1 MQQNFIEIAG
11 TFPQFL
17 YISAELLPQLLM
29 NTLYDQF
36 HQLLELTPMDFF
48 REQHNTIN
56 WDVRI
61 LGILGQKGV
70 GKSTL
75 ILQHIKQ
82 KGNIDESLYVIADDL
97 YFSAH
102 TLVETARNFYVR
114 GGKYLY
120 IDEIH
125 KYQNWSREIK
135 NIYDNYPL
143 LHVVYSGSSMLDLK
157 EGGADLSRRVI
168 EYRIPVWSFREY
180 LNLRNGWSLKTSTLE
195 NILKGQVDFPYGPE
209 RPLMYFGE
217 YMRKGCYPFAQE
229 PEFETRLRQ
238 VINTTI
244 EVDIPKYAKMTVA
257 ATQKLKKFMFYIS
270 RSVPIKI
277 NYSDM
282 ARDLE
287 LDRDDLSKYLEYL
300 EKAELVSILRMKANG
315 DALLRKMDKLYLQN
329 PNMSYVLSGEN
340 PEIGSA
346 RETIFY
352 CWTKQKYD
360 TLESPVS
367 DFEIEGM
374 TFEVGG
380 HKKGKKQIM
389 GIKDGYIVKDDIE
402 YVYQNNVPLWMF
414 GFLY

>member
-1 MQQNFIEIAG
+1 MQA
-11 TFPQFL
+11 
-17 YISAELLPQLLM
+17 
-29 NTLYDQF
+29 LYDQF
-36 HQLLELTPMDFF
+36 YQLLELTPMSFF

-82 KGNIDESLYVIADDL
+82 RGIKDESLYVIADDI
-97 YFSAH
+97 YFSVH
-102 TLVETARNFYVR
+102 TLLETAKAFFAR

-135 NIYDNYPL
+135 NIYDSLPL
-143 LHVVYSGSSMLDLK
+143 LHVVYSGSSVLDLK

-168 EYRIPVWSFREY
+168 EYHLPVWSFREY
-180 LNLRNGWSLKTSTLE
+180 LNLRKGWSLKSASLE
-195 NILKGQVDFPYGPE
+195 DVLKGNVDFPYGPE
-209 RPLMYFGE
+209 RPLKYFDD
-217 YMRKGCYPFAQE
+217 YMKKGCYPFSME

-238 VINTTI
+238 VINTAV

-257 ATQKLKKFMFYIS
+257 ATQKLKKFMYYIS
-270 RSVPIKI
+270 RSVPVKI
-277 NYSDM
+277 NFSDM

-287 LDRDDLSKYLEYL
+287 LDRDELPKYLEYL
-300 EKAELVSILRMKANG
+300 EKAELVSVLRMKANG
-315 DALLRKMDKLYLQN
+315 DAILRKMDKLYLQN
-329 PNMSYVLSGEN
+329 SNMAYVLSGEQPN
-340 PEIGSA
+340 TGNG
-346 RETIFY
+346 RETIFF
-352 CWTKQKYD
+352 CWTKQKFE

-367 DFEIEGM
+367 DFEIEGK

-380 HKKGKKQIM
+380 RKKGKKQIEDVRN
-389 GIKDGYIVKDDIE
+389 GFVVKDDIE
-402 YVYQNNVPLWMF
+402 YVHDNQVPLWMF